1 MPALVLE
8 QDLEQ
13 ARLSYARPKAYDA
26 NSKNHLPHAG
36 EPMIWQALSW
46 IVFGFF
52 VGLIARVLM
61 PGRQPMGWTMTIIL
75 GIVGSFVGGTIG
87 TLLSGRDVNAGIV
100 NPGGW
105 IASILGGLIVLGV
118 VGYIAQRNSK

>member
-1 MPALVLE
+1 
-8 QDLEQ
+8 
-13 ARLSYARPKAYDA
+13 
-26 NSKNHLPHAG
+26 
-36 EPMIWQALSW
+36 MIWQALSW